1 MLAIASLGLVCSPAG
16 AAQERPRAIEPVR
29 AGPCGQRML
38 TTAAAV
44 AITPNGD
51 GVADCAAVG
60 IRLDRP
66 ATVELVVAQRKPQP
80 RTVAV
85 QRVAARRGIT
95 TLVWTPAPNA
105 AARTYV
111 TRIAVIRA
119 ALRADGLGGERVE
132 VASFDGL
139 TVDFCRERGAT
150 AIVRGL
156 RAISDFDSEMQ
167 LAHNNRVL
175 APEVDSVFFMTS
187 VENGFVSSSLVK
199 EIAQFGGDVSSM
211 VPAAA
216 AEALTAAFEG
226 KYRSG

>member
-1 MLAIASLGLVCSPAG
+1 MNLAVYPGSFDPITNGHVDVVRRASAVF
-16 AAQERPRAIEPVR
+16 ERLI
-29 AGPCGQRML
+29 
-38 TTAAAV
+38 V
-44 AITPNGD
+44 A
-51 GVADCAAVG
+51 
-60 IRLDRP
+60 
-66 ATVELVVAQRKPQP
+66 VVANPRK
-80 RTVAV
+80 
-85 QRVAARRGIT
+85 
-95 TLVWTPAPNA
+95 TPLLPAEM
-105 AARTYV
+105 
-111 TRIAVIRA
+111 RISVIRA
-119 ALRADGLGGERVE
+119 ALKAEGLSDDRFE

-199 EIAQFGGDVSSM
+199 EISSFGGDVSTM

-216 AEALTAAFEG
+216 AEALRGAFQG
-226 KYRSG
+226 KYRG